1 MTWFSLFLVNICRDE
16 SGMFGKGPGYGVALR
31 KVSQIQQK
39 IEGWD
44 VRGSPREISLFY
56 HFLFFYFRDQIFFHA
71 ARN

>member
-1 MTWFSLFLVNICRDE
+1 
-16 SGMFGKGPGYGVALR
+16 MFGKGPGYGVALR